1 MYTLRITDDNT
12 VIATRETIME
22 RSDYVDSIQIVA
34 NKLYKNQIDIGTD
47 TDVHM
52 KYVLPVSKKIKNT
65 KLTVSNIDSDHG
77 VIYYQIPASAY
88 LTAEPGDI
96 EVSFT
101 FIKYET
107 VDETKKAYVRKTQS
121 GIIHITPL
129 AQFDTFEPSEMLT
142 EFDQRLVELGALARN
157 IESLNQQI
165 YSGMA
170 RDIKLD
176 KDNRKVT
183 LVNTDGSMGD
193 GVETMALS
201 KLIAED
207 LTGTDPDGT
216 QDGIVNID
224 QIPNMQNLDILLK

>member
-22 RSDYVDSIQIVA
+22 RSDYVDSIEIIA
-34 NKLYKNQIDIGTD
+34 NELYKNQIDIKTD
-47 TDVHM
+47 TDVYM
-52 KYVLPVSKKIKNT
+52 RYVLPISKKIKNT
-65 KLTVSNIDSDHG
+65 KLTVSNVDSDRG
-77 VIYYQIPASAY
+77 IVCYKIPASAY

-101 FIKYET
+101 FVKYET
-107 VDETKKAYVRKTQS
+107 VDETPKSYVRKTQS

-176 KDNRKVT
+176 KDNRKIT
-183 LVNTDGSMGD
+183 LINADGNMGD
-193 GVETMALS
+193 GVESMDLS
-201 KLIAED
+201 NIIAED

-224 QIPNMQNLDILLK
+224 HIPNMQNLDELLK